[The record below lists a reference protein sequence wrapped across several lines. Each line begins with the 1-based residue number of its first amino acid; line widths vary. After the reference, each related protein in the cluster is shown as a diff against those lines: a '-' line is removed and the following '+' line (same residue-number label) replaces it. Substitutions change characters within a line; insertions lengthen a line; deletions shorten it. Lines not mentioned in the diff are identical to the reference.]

1 MKLFFRKKKAPELV
15 GLDDAK
21 KWINSEPLSLERLK
35 GKVLLLDFWTYSCIN
50 CIRTLPALKEMW
62 EKYKNKRFV
71 IVGIHTPEFEFEKE
85 IGNVKYAVKKYG
97 ISYPIFND
105 LERRNWNNYGN
116 QYWPRAALIN
126 SEGEVIFDHI
136 GESGYEEIEEKIVD
150 ELFKIKELKEGE
162 VKLINEVK
170 KVYESGISKE
180 SYIGSLRNNGFNSRV
195 VCKPGSCNKYIDIG
209 RYEKDKI
216 NLQGQWDVE
225 KEFAEF
231 NGPDRD
237 KSWIGIKFYS
247 TEVNIVMSGIGTAE
261 VLLDGNPLSKRNA
274 GKNMSFIGKKS
285 YLKVDGSD
293 IYNVFDN
300 KGTYID
306 GILKIIPF
314 RRMRAYA
321 FTFG

>member
-35 GKVLLLDFWTYSCIN
+35 GKVVLLDFWTFSCLN
-50 CIRTLPALKEMW
+50 CIRTLPFLKELW
-62 EKYKNKRFV
+62 DKYKNKRFS
-71 IVGIHTPEFEFEKE
+71 IIGIHTPEFEFEKE
-85 IGNVKYAVKKYG
+85 IGNVKYAVKKHE
-97 ISYPIFND
+97 IRYPIAND
-105 LERRNWNNYGN
+105 PERRNWNNYGN

-126 SEGEVIFDHI
+126 SEGEVILDHI

-162 VKLINEVK
+162 VKLINEIK
-170 KVYESGISKE
+170 RVYERGISKE
-180 SYIGSLRNNGFNSRV
+180 CYVGSLRNNGFNSRV
-195 VCKPGSCNKYIDIG
+195 VCTPGSCNEYIDIG

-216 NLQGQWDVE
+216 NLQGQWYVE

-231 NGPDRD
+231 NGKDGD

-247 TEVNIVMSGIGTAE
+247 SEVNIVMSGIGTAE
-261 VLLDGNPLSKRNA
+261 VLLDGEPLSKRNA
-274 GKNMSFIGKKS
+274 GKNMGFIGKKS
-285 YLKVDGSD
+285 YLKADGSD

-314 RRMRAYA
+314 RRMRAYS